1 MNNISADFSNLEKAI
16 LKTLAFFDIFDY
28 PLTLV
33 EIYKWLYQPDKSYQL
48 FEISQALA
56 SPNLG
61 KIIAAEKSFY
71 FLAGHRSLV
80 NTRLERYQIAEKKFK
95 IAKKLIFWLRWLVF
109 VEMIA
114 VCNNAAYSNAEPKSD
129 VDFFII
135 VRRGR
140 LWWSRLAV
148 TLTATLLRL
157 RRHGQKTTDR
167 VCLSFYLA
175 DSHLN
180 LADISLKPVDPY
192 LIYWLAT
199 LAPIY
204 DLGIYQ
210 KFIATNVWLTDYLP
224 NFYGSALNQRRLV
237 ADNSYLKFSKGLDRL
252 ILGGLIGDG
261 LEKLAFLVQSAR
273 VKRYL
278 GLAINQSDT
287 KVVISQAMLKF
298 HKTDRRSL
306 YRELWRQKTKSLGIL

>member
-1 MNNISADFSNLEKAI
+1 MNNLSANFNNLEKAI
-16 LKTLAFFDIFDY
+16 LKTLAFFDVFDY

-56 SPNLG
+56 SPNLE
-61 KIIAAEKSFY
+61 KAIAAEKSFY
-71 FLAGHRSLV
+71 FLAGRQSLV
-80 NTRLERYQIAEKKFK
+80 NARLERYQIAEKKFK

-109 VEMIA
+109 IEMIA
-114 VCNNAAYSNAEPKSD
+114 VCNNAAYSNASQKSD

-135 VRRGR
+135 VRQGR

-148 TLTATLLRL
+148 TLLATLLRL

-192 LIYWLAT
+192 LVYWLAT
-199 LAPIY
+199 LAPVY
-204 DLGIYQ
+204 DLDIYQ
-210 KFIATNVWLTDYLP
+210 RFIGANRWLTNYLP
-224 NFYGSALNQRRLV
+224 NFYGLALNQRRFV
-237 ADNSYLKFSKGLDRL
+237 SDRGYLKFSKGFDRL
-252 ILGGLIGDG
+252 ILGGLIGDW
-261 LEKLAFLVQSAR
+261 LEELARLIQLTR
-273 VKRYL
+273 VKKYF
-278 GLAINQSDT
+278 GSAINQSDT

-298 HKTDRRSL
+298 HQTDRRSL